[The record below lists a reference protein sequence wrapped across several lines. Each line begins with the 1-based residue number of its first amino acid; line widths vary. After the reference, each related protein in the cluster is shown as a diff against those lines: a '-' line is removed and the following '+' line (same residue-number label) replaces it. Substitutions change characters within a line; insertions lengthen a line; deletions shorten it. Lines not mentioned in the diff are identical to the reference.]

1 MKIAVFSAATPEYP
15 PETLAQKLAEWGFD
29 GVEWR
34 LQPPPPP
41 GAQVESFWKG
51 NRASVD
57 PATIVEQSPSLRA
70 LCRKHKLAMP
80 VLGAYFDA
88 TKLDL
93 AERVL
98 EAADMM
104 GSKGV
109 RIQPA
114 KYDKRKTRYTKA
126 LEKAVTS
133 YEKLVKL
140 SERYRARPLIEVHPN
155 SLTFS
160 AATAL
165 RFVQN
170 FGTSDVGVIWDPGNT
185 VIEGFEPPRVAI
197 DMLGRY
203 LQHVHVKN
211 ISLYVESGD
220 PDGNLRWGWR
230 NDTLPRGAVNWP
242 ETLKALKALGYR
254 GWLSLEDFSE
264 GPAEQRLPAALAF
277 LKEHL

>member
-1 MKIAVFSAATPEYP
+1 MKIAVFTAATPEYT
-15 PETLAQKLAEWGFD
+15 PEQAVEKLAAWGFD

-41 GAQVESFWKG
+41 GAHVDGFQKG

-57 PATIVEQSPSLRA
+57 PATIVEQAPALRN
-70 LCRKHKLAMP
+70 LCREQKLSMP

-88 TKLDL
+88 GKLDL
-93 AERVL
+93 SERVL
-98 EAADMM
+98 EAADML
-104 GSKGV
+104 GTKGV
-109 RIQPA
+109 RIQTG

-126 LEKAVTS
+126 FDKALKT
-133 YEKLVKL
+133 YEKLVTL
-140 SERYRARPLIEVHPN
+140 ADRYRARPLIEIHPN

-160 AATAL
+160 GATAL

-170 FGTSDVGVIWDPGNT
+170 FSPSDVGLIWDPANT

-211 ISLYVESGD
+211 ISLYVEAGD

-230 NDTLPRGAVNWP
+230 HDTLPRGVVNWP

-264 GPAEQRLPAALAF
+264 GPTEQRLPAALAF
-277 LKEHL
+277 LKDHL